1 MTEAT
6 PAPTPA
12 PAPTSV
18 PAEKPRGLAAFTQR
32 LRAYADEH
40 MLPLVLGGLIFTFVV
55 IYLAN
60 RIFILVGSGEAG
72 VLFRRLTNGT
82 DTVNLRGEGIAI
94 IAPWNKLFLYNVRVQ
109 EQATTV
115 EALSTNGLMI
125 TVVVSVRYYPDYG
138 KLGLLHQK
146 IGPDYADKV
155 VMPEVIAGVRE
166 IIGRYRPEELYTEKI
181 SAISDAIIQSVVRAV
196 GEKFIV
202 LDDVNIKS
210 IKLPPLVTQAIE
222 AKLQQEQLAQEY
234 EFRLRREIE
243 EAKRLDTQAKGLANY
258 NRQVSETL
266 SPELLRF
273 KGIEAT
279 LELSKSTNSKVI
291 VIGSGQDGLPL
302 ILNPDGPASKA
313 P

>member
-1 MTEAT
+1 MSEAT
-6 PAPTPA
+6 PAPIPA
-12 PAPTSV
+12 PAS
-18 PAEKPRGLAAFTQR
+18 AEKPRGLAAFTQR
-32 LRAYADEH
+32 LRAFVDEH
-40 MLPLVLGGLIFTFVV
+40 MLPLILGGLIFTFAV

-60 RIFILVGSGEAG
+60 RIFILVGPGEAG
-72 VLFRRLTNGT
+72 VLFRRLTDGT
-82 DTVNLRGEGIAI
+82 ETVNIRGEGLAI

-109 EQATTV
+109 EHATTV

-125 TVVVSVRYYPDYG
+125 SVVVSVRYYPDYG

-146 IGPDYADKV
+146 VGPDYAEKV

-166 IIGRYRPEELYTEKI
+166 IIGRYRPEELYTEKT
-181 SAISDAIIQSVVRAV
+181 SAISDAIIQTVVRAV
-196 GEKFIV
+196 SEKFIV

-210 IKLPPLVTQAIE
+210 IKLPLLVTQAIE

-279 LELSKSTNSKVI
+279 LELSKSNNSKVI
-291 VIGSGQDGLPL
+291 VIGAGQDGLPL